1 MNDKIDVEATVVNQ
15 RVTPT
20 FYIKGVSPQ
29 VTDKVYPLS
38 SNTKFGSTTLGRDSA
53 CHIVVNEPGVSRQHA
68 AFHVEEGAVWLEDL
82 NSANGTF
89 VNKVSISRQE
99 VYPGDL
105 IAFDKVQFKLDVLGD
120 VVRPAKVRPAKVR
133 PPKTPDLQSAAQV
146 RQTAEPPAAK
156 RRWVG
161 IVLMLVLVVLAGL
174 TGYILR
180 DVS

>member
-15 RVTPT
+15 RVTPK
-20 FYIKGVSPQ
+20 FYIKGVSQQ
-29 VTDKVYPLS
+29 VADKVYPLS
-38 SNTKFGSTTLGRDSA
+38 NNTKFGSTTLGRESD

-99 VYPGDL
+99 IYPGDL
-105 IAFDKVQFKLDVLGD
+105 IAFDKVQFKLEVLGD
-120 VVRPAKVRPAKVR
+120 VVRPAQTPGSRPAR
-133 PPKTPDLQSAAQV
+133 MPPVQPAAQV

>member
-82 NSANGTF
+82 NTANGTF

-99 VYPGDL
+99 VYHCDL

-120 VVRPAKVRPAKVR
+120 VVR